1 MTKPVGNSRLE
12 TFCDGIYAIAITL
25 LIIEIKAPEIGSIH
39 SAQELKH
46 DLLLQWPS
54 WFAFLLTFLTLF
66 ISWVNHHHMIAL
78 LNKTSNTFIYANGF
92 LMLTVV
98 IFPFSTMLLGRYLN
112 TEFST
117 LPIVLYCFNTFLHA
131 SAWVIVFKSAYKTKD
146 LSKDEESK
154 TKLVTTTKVVTY
166 SGIFNFCLTL

>member
-1 MTKPVGNSRLE
+1 MTKPIGNSRLE

-25 LIIEIKAPEIGSIH
+25 LILEIKAPEIGNIH

-66 ISWVNHHHMIAL
+66 ISWVNHLHMIAL

-98 IFPFSTMLLGRYLN
+98 VFPFSTMLLGRYIN

-117 LPIVLYCFNTFLHA
+117 LPVVLYCFNTFYMHLPGQL
-131 SAWVIVFKSAYKTKD
+131 F
-146 LSKDEESK
+146 L
-154 TKLVTTTKVVTY
+154 KVRTNQKICQKMRRVKQRWWQQQKW
-166 SGIFNFCLTL
+166 